1 MLARTSQVLIV
12 GSIGFCWH
20 IPDSTNIG
28 SATFRVNQRY
38 FAPLEG
44 YAMHTG
50 IVVLP
55 QDVSS
60 RSP

>member
-38 FAPLEG
+38 FVPLEG
-44 YAMHTG
+44 YA
-50 IVVLP
+50 
-55 QDVSS
+55 
-60 RSP
+60 